1 MTEMQKSDVGILKAD
16 ARGRVRMSVA
26 RRESLLEEFGRSG
39 LSGPR
44 FAALAGIK
52 YSTFAAWVARRR
64 KAAATTTPVPPSG
77 AVRWLEAVAAPMIQP
92 TALVMQLPGG
102 VRVEVADEPQAV
114 LAARLVQALSQPC

>member
-1 MTEMQKSDVGILKAD
+1 MQKSDMGILKAD
-16 ARGRVRMSVA
+16 ARGRVRTSVA

-44 FAALAGIK
+44 FAGLAGIK

-64 KAAATTTPVPPSG
+64 KAAVTSTPVPPPG

-92 TALVMQLPGG
+92 TVMVLQLPGG
-102 VRVEVADEPQAV
+102 VRVEVADEQQAV
-114 LAARLVQALSQPC
+114 LAARLVQALAQPC

>member
-16 ARGRVRMSVA
+16 ARGRVRTPVA

-64 KAAATTTPVPPSG
+64 KAAVTSPPVAPPG

-92 TALVMQLPGG
+92 TAMVLELPGG
-102 VRVEVADEPQAV
+102 VRVEVVDERQVV
-114 LAARLVQALSQPC
+114 LAARLVQALAQPC